1 MPKKNL
7 HPLYR
12 SSRSFPYLFC
22 RKVHL
27 ILAKT
32 VVIGY
37 NFGGDHM
44 KIRNNFVLKK
54 IAGSY
59 VVVPVRTR
67 AVDFSGIIK
76 LTESGAFLWRILE
89 NGADREE
96 LIAKMLEEYAV
107 DEATAAA
114 DIDRFVAKLREADLI
129 E

>member
-1 MPKKNL
+1 
-7 HPLYR
+7 
-12 SSRSFPYLFC
+12 
-22 RKVHL
+22 
-27 ILAKT
+27 
-32 VVIGY
+32 
-37 NFGGDHM
+37 M
-44 KIRNNFVLKK
+44 KIKNNFVLKK

-76 LTESGAFLWRILE
+76 LTESGAFLWKLLE
-89 NGADREE
+89 KGADRDE
-96 LIAKMLEEYAV
+96 LIKKMLEEYAV

>member
-1 MPKKNL
+1 
-7 HPLYR
+7 
-12 SSRSFPYLFC
+12 
-22 RKVHL
+22 
-27 ILAKT
+27 
-32 VVIGY
+32 
-37 NFGGDHM
+37 M
-44 KIRNNFVLKK
+44 KIKNNFVLKK

-96 LIAKMLEEYAV
+96 LIAKMLEEYEV

>member
-1 MPKKNL
+1 M
-7 HPLYR
+7 
-12 SSRSFPYLFC
+12 
-22 RKVHL
+22 

-37 NFGGDHM
+37 NFDGDHM
-44 KIRNNFVLKK
+44 KIKNNFVLKK

-76 LTESGAFLWRILE
+76 LTESGAFLWKLLE
-89 NGADREE
+89 KGADREE

-114 DIDRFVAKLREADLI
+114 DIDRFITKLREADLI

>member
-1 MPKKNL
+1 
-7 HPLYR
+7 
-12 SSRSFPYLFC
+12 
-22 RKVHL
+22 
-27 ILAKT
+27 
-32 VVIGY
+32 
-37 NFGGDHM
+37 M
-44 KIRNNFVLKK
+44 KIKNNFVLKK

-76 LTESGAFLWRILE
+76 LTESGAFLWKLLE
-89 NGADREE
+89 KGADREE
-96 LIAKMLEEYAV
+96 LITKMLEEYAV